1 MPAQASASVARALPP
16 RRALPREIHAFA
28 GISPKGPLPYRMIG
42 NVNSAPWAIP
52 VGQRLV
58 TVFSLV
64 KKRTPSMP

>member
-1 MPAQASASVARALPP
+1 MPAQAGTSVARALPP
-16 RRALPREIHAFA
+16 QRAPPGEVPAFA
-28 GISPKGPLPYRMIG
+28 RISPKGPLPYRMIG
-42 NVNSAPWAIP
+42 KVNSAPCAIP